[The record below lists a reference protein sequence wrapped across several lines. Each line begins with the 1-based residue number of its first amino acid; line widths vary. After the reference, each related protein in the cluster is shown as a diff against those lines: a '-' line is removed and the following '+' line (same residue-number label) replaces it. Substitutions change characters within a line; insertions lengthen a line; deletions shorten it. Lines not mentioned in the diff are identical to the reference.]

1 VTLLFRADLTDTQKT
16 LRTDGNGGVWVG
28 DTYNGRLQQFTEAG
42 KYVNQFGSKGTGTGQ
57 FSFGWPMGIASDS
70 EGVIWVADTGNNRV
84 QRWSY
89 GP

>member
-1 VTLLFRADLTDTQKT
+1 VIEVDY
-16 LRTDGNGGVWVG
+16 GGRVWVG
-28 DTYNGRLQQFTEAG
+28 DEENGRVQQFTEAG
-42 KYVNQFGSKGTGTGQ
+42 EYVNKFGSKGTGSGQ
-57 FSFGWPMGIASDS
+57 FSFGWPMGIASND